1 MCCTSLN
8 SNTQLNPLLVDQPLP
23 DDVGYLLIYA
33 NQVMLHCAGEPSV
46 VRDLLQ
52 ELQQKLIGGREH

>member
-8 SNTQLNPLLVDQPLP
+8 GKTHLNLLLVDQPLP

-33 NQVMLHCAGEPSV
+33 NQVMLLCAGEPSV
-46 VRDLLQ
+46 VSDLVQ
-52 ELQQKLIGGREH
+52 ELQQKIIGRREH

>member
-8 SNTQLNPLLVDQPLP
+8 SKTHLNPLLVDQPLP

-46 VRDLLQ
+46 VSDPVQ
-52 ELQQKLIGGREH
+52 ELQQKIIGRREH